1 VPVPLLIVGRSGSGK
16 TTLLERLVRALSDRG
31 LRVVV
36 VKHHCHASAVDQPHK
51 DTARV
56 RAAGAVSAVLAST
69 VEVVTFRT
77 VTGEPPFADLVAAH
91 AADADVVLGEG
102 FSEAPGPKLE
112 VWRRVVAPAPIC
124 LHDPELRALVTDD
137 EIDAP
142 VPRIPFADLGAMLA
156 LMERLGVVPPA
167 RPA

>member
-1 VPVPLLIVGRSGSGK
+1 VPTPLLIVGRSGSGK

-36 VKHHCHASAVDQPHK
+36 IKHHCHASTVDQPRK
-51 DTARV
+51 DTARM
-56 RAAGAVSAVLAST
+56 RAAGAARSVLASA

-77 VTGEPPFADLVAAH
+77 VQAEPPFAELVAAH

-102 FSEAPGPKLE
+102 FSQAPGPKLE
-112 VWRRVVAPAPIC
+112 VWRRAVAPAPIC
-124 LHDPELRALVTDD
+124 LGDPELAALVTDD

-142 VPRIPFADLGAMLA
+142 VPRIAFADLGAMLA
-156 LMERLGVVPPA
+156 LCAQLGVLPA
-167 RPA
+167 